1 MLKIF
6 RIRWHQFLEEAKG
19 KSLQDALRK
28 FVVKCITTN
37 QVVVPVYNNLST
49 LKQPPKTDATSTLEF
64 LVVNKD
70 NQAAV
75 EPMIKTNSRRLKVGH
90 NTQSGFY
97 AFAVVSNGEIIGDI
111 WCATPREVKTEP
123 IHSDL
128 PWLGITCGKN
138 DAYMF
143 DMYVVPDSRGKVVT
157 SYLLGGA
164 LAHLK
169 QAGFDKVYGFYEK
182 NNLPALWTHRLFGYS
197 ELGKRKSFR
206 FLFFKKTEPL
216 VLQE

>member
-19 KSLQDALRK
+19 KSLQEALRK
-28 FVVKCITTN
+28 FTAKCIATN
-37 QVVVPVYNNLST
+37 QIVVPVYNNLST
-49 LKQPPKTDATSTLEF
+49 LKQPPKTDATAALEF

-70 NQAAV
+70 NQTAV
-75 EPMIKTNSRRLKVGH
+75 EPMIKTTSRRLKVEH

-111 WCATPREVKTEP
+111 WCATPREVMTEP

-157 SYLLGGA
+157 SYLLGSA
-164 LAHLK
+164 LTHLK

-216 VLQE
+216 VLEE